1 MTAITLDNL
10 ADFIRGT
17 AILGTGGGGDPYIG
31 RLMLQ
36 QELEKCEAIELID
49 PQDVGDDIFAVT
61 VACMGAPTVFG
72 EKLPNATTAIDG
84 IRRMEREVGRKINAV
99 MPLEA
104 GGVNATL
111 PLVVAARM
119 GLPVIDGDGM
129 GRAFPEFQMTTF
141 NICGVDCS
149 PFVMSDDFGNTV
161 LLETD
166 SALRTETYGRPVCVK
181 MGGIA
186 QVASYAMTGEQVRES
201 CVARTVTLARE
212 IGKTVREAR
221 IAGEMDICDALVEYF
236 KTANPP
242 RFSQILFDGK
252 VQDII
257 RETRDGWTHG
267 EVFLEGLNE
276 ADGEMLITF
285 RNEYSQAK
293 TNGKTVAI
301 LPDLIAVLDR
311 ETGEPIT
318 TETLRYGQRVKVIG
332 IAALP
337 VMRSKTAV
345 EIFGPRAFAI
355 DEDFQPLETLAWSE
369 AEEAV

>member
-1 MTAITLDNL
+1 MSAINLDNL

-36 QELEKCEAIELID
+36 QELEKCGEIKLID
-49 PQDVGDDIFAVT
+49 PDDVGDDIFTVT

-72 EKLPNATTAIDG
+72 EKLPNATTAIEG
-84 IRRMEREVGRKINAV
+84 IRRMEKEVGRTVNAIT
-99 MPLEA
+99 PLEA

-111 PLVVAARM
+111 PLTVAARM

-166 SALRTETYGRPVCVK
+166 SALRTETYGRAVCVK

-186 QVASYAMTGEQVRES
+186 QVASYAMTGEEVRNS
-201 CVARTVTLARE
+201 CVARTVSLARE
-212 IGKTVREAR
+212 IGQTVREAR
-221 IAGEMDICDALVEYF
+221 IAGEQDICDALVDYF
-236 KTANPP
+236 ETSNPP
-242 RFSQILFDGK
+242 RFAQILFDGK

-267 EVFLEGLNE
+267 QVFLEGLNE

-285 RNEYSQAK
+285 RNEYSQA
-293 TNGKTVAI
+293 TVNGKTVAI
-301 LPDLIAVLDR
+301 VPDLISVLDR

-318 TETLRYGQRVKVIG
+318 TETLRYGQRVKVLG

-337 VMRSKTAV
+337 VMRTREAI

-355 DEDFQPLETLAWSE
+355 DEEFQSLETLAWGE
-369 AEEAV
+369 AEAVG